1 VLRSPLPPALG
12 AAAVPPHFRAGQLGD
27 CVVRL
32 AVPLVLL
39 PALLFVILRRG
50 RHVEL
55 GGSL

>member
-1 VLRSPLPPALG
+1 
-12 AAAVPPHFRAGQLGD
+12 VPPHFRAGQLGD